1 METNKSKITW
11 AWIILVASFGIPM
24 LLASSTP
31 KSSTALGLIMQIA
44 SLVLGVVL
52 WRSAEPTEK
61 KNGMAITII
70 WLVISGLGFMI
81 GLVLGASGMLS

>member
-1 METNKSKITW
+1 METNRSKITW

-31 KSSTALGLIMQIA
+31 GLSTVLGLIMQIT
-44 SLVLGVVL
+44 SLILGIVL

-61 KNGMAITII
+61 KNGVVITII
-70 WLVISGLGFMI
+70 WLVISGLGFMM